1 MADSFEQVR
10 ELSEASLRALIDRG
24 RPEERVWAI
33 WALALRSDQLIGE
46 LALETDPN
54 PGVRRTLA
62 VMFAGHGELELL
74 LALARR
80 DPAAEVRATAMA
92 LVVRFAV
99 ASPAQP
105 GGAALPNGSAELKA
119 GKVAPELIA
128 EAIATDG
135 ADTKIAVLAQVFEGS
150 PSWLIG
156 IAIAL
161 LEDQE
166 PEVRFEAFEAL
177 ARANEPSHALA
188 WLEQLSDNELR
199 LVLMKW
205 SSGARGTRTAD
216 RVYACAQE
224 LVNASRRTRRLF
236 IEAVLAPSWAALAPV
251 IGDDPTM
258 LSAFAK
264 RGRELLR
271 QVPDAVLVAA
281 SLAGARRN
289 TGDEFLF
296 ELRVRFQRI
305 ERPDDQLAPLLPD
318 YVEMLERRAQ
328 LLDNELALAAQRN
341 ELDEYALQELEGHR
355 DELVYMARYAARL
368 LVH

>member
-10 ELSEASLRALIDRG
+10 ELTEASLRTMIDRG

-33 WALALRSDQLIGE
+33 WALALRSSQVVGE
-46 LALETDPN
+46 LALETDPD

-80 DPAAEVRATAMA
+80 DPASEVRATAIQ
-92 LVVRFAV
+92 LVVRFA
-99 ASPAQP
+99 
-105 GGAALPNGSAELKA
+105 LD

-128 EAIATDG
+128 DAIATDG
-135 ADTKIAVLAQVFEGS
+135 ANVKIAVLSQVFEGV
-150 PSWLIG
+150 PSWLLG

-166 PEVRFEAFEAL
+166 PDVRYEAFEAL
-177 ARANEPSHALA
+177 VRANEPAHALA
-188 WLEQLSDNELR
+188 WIEQLSDNELR
-199 LVLMKW
+199 LALMKW
-205 SSGARGTRTAD
+205 SSAARGERSAD
-216 RVYACAQE
+216 RLHACAVQ
-224 LVNASRRTRRLF
+224 LVHASRRTRRLF
-236 IEAVLAPSWAALAPV
+236 IEAALAPSWAALAPV

-258 LSAFAK
+258 LMAFAR

-271 QVPDAVLVAA
+271 HVPSAVLVAA
-281 SLAGARRN
+281 TLAYARRH
-289 TGDEFLF
+289 TGLDPAVGAWMV
-296 ELRVRFQRI
+296 ELRVRFQRFSDGGDS
-305 ERPDDQLAPLLPD
+305 PDEQLAPLLPD

-328 LLDNELALAAQRN
+328 LLDNELILSAERE
-341 ELDEYALQELEGHR
+341 ELDEYERDELERHR
-355 DELVYMARYAARL
+355 DELIYTARYAARL